1 MNCICTYMRGSIIG
15 TIQVGDYVPEYY
27 KCVMYIV

>member
-1 MNCICTYMRGSIIG
+1 MNCICIYMRGSIIG
-15 TIQVGDYVPEYY
+15 TIQCCDYVPEYY